1 MLDEKVK
8 LISVTHIPTQGGLV
22 NPAAAIGRVAN
33 KYKIPYLVV
42 PEEPEKATYPVYTGY
57 VAFSGSSGTTM
68 YLFPIHRCLTVV
80 ANVVIANVVVANAD

>member
-42 PEEPEKATYPVYTGY
+42 PEEPEKATYPV
-57 VAFSGSSGTTM
+57 
-68 YLFPIHRCLTVV
+68 
-80 ANVVIANVVVANAD
+80 